1 MTSSLVH
8 YLLKQSTFGNATMPG
23 PSKPVNPNGLKP
35 IVLGQQQPQTPGADS
50 TTPSAVLPGSAGSAA
65 DPSEVKPEDLQKAQG
80 QAQQAQAQA
89 AQAKAQ
95 LQMAQAQAKHMQ
107 QMAQQAQG
115 LDRTYVGKSV
125 ERLNSHMS
133 QLKAKALRTRMD
145 NLGVLKTA
153 NSPAKLTR
161 SGKAW
166 DASKPFSG
174 WNGAPADAGFKKP
187 EPVSGRP
194 MANMG
199 DVTRD
204 DLWNT
209 AKFVATKPS
218 EAYNLALPDA
228 LSREWSPMKDGGY
241 DEGSLG
247 SWLAPTVNGVSN
259 FARRSIGN
267 FARLPGQF
275 AQLVSS
281 GTQAADSAIDM
292 ARHAWREGLNYK
304 PFQDDAWESMKGHM
318 IDSVEPALNTVAPV
332 ATPLFDAA
340 MDQFGAPLMER
351 MFAGTPGQPN
361 AEQAPAPQAPAGD
374 APNWMD
380 WLAQMTSR
388 IQGGWQNL
396 TGGAQP
402 SYAAIPLQP
411 QAGSGGHNIPNLHRY
426 A

>member
-1 MTSSLVH
+1 MNSSLVH
-8 YLLKQSTFGNATMPG
+8 FLLKQSTFGNATMPG

-50 TTPSAVLPGSAGSAA
+50 STSSALLPGSAGGAA
-65 DPSEVKPEDLQKAQG
+65 DPAAVKPEELQKAQG

-89 AQAKAQ
+89 EQAKAQ
-95 LQMAQAQAKHMQ
+95 LQMAQAQTKHMQ
-107 QMAQQAQG
+107 QMSQQAQG
-115 LDRTYVGKSV
+115 LDHTYVGKSV

-133 QLKAKALRTRMD
+133 QLQAKALRTRMD

-161 SGKAW
+161 TGDPW

-204 DLWNT
+204 DMWNT

-241 DEGSLG
+241 EEGSLG
-247 SWLAPTVNGVSN
+247 SWLAPTVNGAANFSRHTIRN
-259 FARRSIGN
+259 FAQ
-267 FARLPGQF
+267 LPGQF

-281 GTQAADSAIDM
+281 GTQTADSAIDM
-292 ARHAWREGLNYK
+292 ARNAWREGLNYK
-304 PFQDDAWESMKGHM
+304 PFQDSAWESAKGHM
-318 IDSVEPALNTVAPV
+318 FDSVEPALNAVAPV
-332 ATPLFDAA
+332 ATPLFGAA
-340 MDQFGAPLMER
+340 MDQFGAPLMAR
-351 MFAGTPGQPN
+351 MFAGTPGQPSM
-361 AEQAPAPQAPAGD
+361 QQTPAPQAPSGD
-374 APNWMD
+374 ASNWMD
-380 WLAQMTSR
+380 WLAQMMSR
-388 IQGGWQNL
+388 VQGGWQNL
-396 TGGAQP
+396 TGGTQP
-402 SYAAIPLQP
+402 SYTAALLPS
-411 QAGSGGHNIPNLHRY
+411 QASRGGHNIPNLHRY